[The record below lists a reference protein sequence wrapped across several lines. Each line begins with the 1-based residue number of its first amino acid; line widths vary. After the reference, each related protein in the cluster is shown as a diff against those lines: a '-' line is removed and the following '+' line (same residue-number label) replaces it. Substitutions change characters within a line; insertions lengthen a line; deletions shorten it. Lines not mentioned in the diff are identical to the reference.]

1 LEVLVEPPPLPAGEG
16 RGEGTCHPERPVLRS
31 LGEGGSEGSAPSTSL
46 TTHKSQLTTSSYRL
60 LSLRTTSPGAQP
72 PISGTVRVASGPWSL
87 EDGWWSETP
96 ADRDYW
102 DVELSDGALYRIYRE
117 RATGAWFADGIY
129 D

>member
-1 LEVLVEPPPLPAGEG
+1 MATARATCPPKRIARRRKRRRICPGGVL
-16 RGEGTCHPERPVLRS
+16 
-31 LGEGGSEGSAPSTSL
+31 
-46 TTHKSQLTTSSYRL
+46 THNSQLTTHSFRL

-87 EDGWWSETP
+87 EDGWWSSEP

-102 DVELSDGALYRIYRE
+102 DVELSDGALYRIYLD

>member
-1 LEVLVEPPPLPAGEG
+1 VGE
-16 RGEGTCHPERPVLRS
+16 TTVTTPCHPEQPVLRS
-31 LGEGGSEGSAPSTSL
+31 FSEGGSEGSAPGQSTPIQNP
-46 TTHKSQLTTSSYRL
+46 KSKIQNPYRL

-87 EDGWWSETP
+87 EDGWWSSEP

-102 DVELSDGALYRIYRE
+102 DVELSDGALYRIYRD
-117 RATGAWFADGIY
+117 RATGVWFADGIY